1 MLVNIILKNAQI
13 RYMAYVIALI
23 GVEMV
28 MLAVLAPIKVGVRAH
43 FSLGE
48 RGLFVIIRF
57 FGINAVRIRIKTD
70 ENPIV
75 TVNGKTLK
83 TLDKKPNA
91 MEAINAI
98 RKEKIAFVTTL
109 AALCGDFDEKNKA
122 IAIALCEMFGIEC
135 KYFANCSVD
144 GKFDCELKSKFSI
157 NLVQVLTVYVK
168 SK

>member
-1 MLVNIILKNAQI
+1 
-13 RYMAYVIALI
+13 MAYVIALI

-91 MEAINAI
+91 MEAINAM

-109 AALCGDFDEKNKA
+109 AALCGDFDEKTK
-122 IAIALCEMFGIEC
+122 
-135 KYFANCSVD
+135 
-144 GKFDCELKSKFSI
+144 
-157 NLVQVLTVYVK
+157 Q
-168 SK
+168 

>member
-1 MLVNIILKNAQI
+1 
-13 RYMAYVIALI
+13 MAYVIALI

-57 FGINAVRIRIKTD
+57 FGINAVRIRIKTN

-83 TLDKKPNA
+83 TKDKKPNA
-91 MEAINAI
+91 MEAINAM

-122 IAIALCEMFGIEC
+122 IAIALCKMFGIEC
-135 KYFANCSVD
+135 KNVANCSKD

-157 NLVQVLTVYVK
+157 NLVQALTVYIK